1 MATVID
7 SLLIELGL
15 DTSKFNSAQQKSVE
29 SLRKFDEQAQ
39 KTAKTTNKGAKD
51 MGDGFTAMKDALVAF
66 GTVFVGLSGFK
77 NFISETT
84 KANVELGRSAHILNM
99 SSIDL
104 KSWGQLAEMTG
115 GNVESM
121 TATIKGLQQALVGLK
136 YGDTAMVNAATQLG
150 AWKAFDIN
158 KMSVDLF
165 KLSDAIVEYR
175 KTHTEAELVNFTSA
189 LGIDQGSMLLLEK
202 GSAYLHQHKEEFDQL
217 NDAMNKNADT
227 ADKLNTKWV
236 MFKATIGSIG
246 QKFFSFIA
254 PALLYK
260 WGDQWAPEDLKNQPV
275 SSSSNAPRNIRNN
288 NPGNLKFN
296 NYTQGLGAT
305 GADSGGFAIF
315 PSMEAGKAAQE
326 SLLKSKYQSGLDTLH
341 KLYYGSGSTKGWL
354 GSGADLKDAQSAI
367 ANTMRMTGL
376 GENQRITPDQLSM
389 VRQAMQNNEGMIGS
403 KMNTPTGS
411 NKSVTSSVNIQN
423 QTINTQATDAHGI
436 AKDMHSALAQN
447 TLINA
452 GIVGVD

>member
-77 NFISETT
+77 NFISDTT
-84 KANVELGRSAHILNM
+84 KANVELGRSAHILNI
-99 SSIDL
+99 SAIDL
-104 KSWGQLAEMTG
+104 KSWGQLAELTG

-121 TATIKGLQQALVGLK
+121 TSTIKGLQQALVGLK

-150 AWKAFDIN
+150 AWQAFDIN
-158 KMSVDLF
+158 KMSIDLF
-165 KLSDAIVEYR
+165 KLSDAIIEYK

-217 NDAMNKNADT
+217 NAAMNKNADT
-227 ADKLNTKWV
+227 ADKLNAKWV

-260 WGDQWAPEDLKNQPV
+260 WGDQWAPEDLKNAE
-275 SSSSNAPRNIRNN
+275 SNKSSNSN
-288 NPGNLKFN
+288 FN
-296 NYTQGLGAT
+296 DLEKKHGLPSGMLDKIWKIESNRGQAMVSPAGAT
-305 GADSGGFAIF
+305 GHFGFMPKTASAYGMSREDTF
-315 PSMEAGKAAQE
+315 DLNKSSEAAAKMMSDLLRQFKGNTSMALAAYNWGAGNVQRYGMGHLPSETAGYLRQYN
-326 SLLKSKYQSGLDTLH
+326 SMV
-341 KLYYGSGSTKGWL
+341 GSG
-354 GSGADLKDAQSAI
+354 
-367 ANTMRMTGL
+367 
-376 GENQRITPDQLSM
+376 
-389 VRQAMQNNEGMIGS
+389 V
-403 KMNTPTGS
+403 NTPTGS
-411 NKSVTSSVNIQN
+411 NKTSNSSVNIQN
-423 QTINTQATDAHGI
+423 QVINTQATDANGI
-436 AKDMHSALAQN
+436 AKDMHNALAQN